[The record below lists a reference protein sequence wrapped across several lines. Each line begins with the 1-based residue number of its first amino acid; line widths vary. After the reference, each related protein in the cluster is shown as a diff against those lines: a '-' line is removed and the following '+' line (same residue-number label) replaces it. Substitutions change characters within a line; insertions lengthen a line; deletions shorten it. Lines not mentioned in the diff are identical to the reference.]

1 MPDPTPLQA
10 YKLTIAYDG
19 TGYSGWQRQRD
30 PVITV
35 QQVVEKALSE
45 ILNRPIGVSGASRTD
60 AGVHAWGQVA
70 VFRAEITIDLNR
82 FRMAVNS
89 RLPHDVLIRRIEP
102 VSNQFDVT
110 RAQRKRYRYS
120 IWQSKDRPIFNRQFM
135 YHYWQEVSI
144 EAMRA
149 GCRYFEGRHDF
160 IAFRGGQDDRQTTE
174 RTIFHCD
181 IHRRESLIIMS
192 VEGDGFLYH
201 MVRNMVGTL
210 LEIGRQRM
218 RPEQVR
224 CAIASGQRSD
234 AGPCAPAAG
243 LCLMWVRY
251 PQDIPGQHVVSIA
264 GGV

>member
-1 MPDPTPLQA
+1 MPETSPLPP

-30 PVITV
+30 PVVTV
-35 QQVVEKALSE
+35 QQMVEKALSE
-45 ILNRPIGVSGASRTD
+45 ILNRPIGISGASRTD

-70 VFRAEITIDLNR
+70 IFRADISMPLNR

-89 RLPHDVLIRRIEP
+89 RLPHDVLIRRIES
-102 VSNQFDVT
+102 VSDQFDVT
-110 RAQRKRYRYS
+110 RAQSKRYRYI
-120 IWQSKDRPIFNRQFM
+120 IWQSKDRPIFNRQYM

-144 EAMRA
+144 EAMQA
-149 GCRYFEGRHDF
+149 GCRYFQGRHDF
-160 IAFRGGQDDRQTTE
+160 VAFRGGQDDRQTTV
-174 RTIFHCD
+174 RTIFHCG
-181 IHRRESLIIMS
+181 IHRRGPLIIMS

-210 LEIGRQRM
+210 LEIGRHRM
-218 RPEQVR
+218 PPEQILN
-224 CAIASGQRSD
+224 AIASGRRSD

-251 PQDIPGQHVVSIA
+251 PGEQSRQSPA
-264 GGV
+264 GDT